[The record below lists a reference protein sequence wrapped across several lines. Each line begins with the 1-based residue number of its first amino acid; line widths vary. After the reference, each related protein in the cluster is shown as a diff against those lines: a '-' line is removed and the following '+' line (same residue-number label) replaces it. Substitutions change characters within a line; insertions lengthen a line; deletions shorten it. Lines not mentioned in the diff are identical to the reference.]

1 MCLSKIRKV
10 QVIYNPA
17 GICSARNL
25 LGGYSVSNKCYYE
38 EQRKKLAVK
47 GLPDIVTVYEKEYP
61 KDVATKTIW
70 EDIRNNMRR
79 EFFMLFYP
87 SVIEKT
93 SPDLE
98 KIPFM
103 PEEARMRQREASYH
117 LNQKFLTHPEQ
128 YVFKQKEGKW
138 VLSMKGYIEQT
149 TDFGNREM
157 QVGLGKEL
165 AKGEA
170 AVEYFMRNVKDD
182 KIVIPLFVYPDKYD
196 AIVRARFELII
207 YFY

>member
-1 MCLSKIRKV
+1 
-10 QVIYNPA
+10 
-17 GICSARNL
+17 
-25 LGGYSVSNKCYYE
+25 
-38 EQRKKLAVK
+38 
-47 GLPDIVTVYEKEYP
+47 
-61 KDVATKTIW
+61 
-70 EDIRNNMRR
+70 
-79 EFFMLFYP
+79 MLFYP
-87 SVIEKT
+87 SVVEQT
-93 SPDLE
+93 SRDLE
-98 KIPFM
+98 KVPFT
-103 PEEARMRQREASYH
+103 PEEAKFRQRESYH
-117 LNQKFLTHPEQ
+117 LSRRFDSHPEQ
-128 YVFKQKEGKW
+128 YVFKKKDGKW

-182 KIVIPLFVYPDKYD
+182 KIIIPLFVYPDKYD